1 MYKYYYGFDFDRN
14 IYMNILSLKKK
25 YGRCVCDITFK
36 LHTYLVE
43 KWYSHISL
51 DLGYVWAQED
61 TG

>member
-36 LHTYLVE
+36 LCIL
-43 KWYSHISL
+43 I
-51 DLGYVWAQED
+51 
-61 TG
+61 